1 MYQNLEDAAKV
12 VLRQKFKTI
21 MPTLKKGLK

>member
-1 MYQNLEDAAKV
+1 MYQNLEDAAEV
-12 VLRQKFKTI
+12 VLRGKFKTI